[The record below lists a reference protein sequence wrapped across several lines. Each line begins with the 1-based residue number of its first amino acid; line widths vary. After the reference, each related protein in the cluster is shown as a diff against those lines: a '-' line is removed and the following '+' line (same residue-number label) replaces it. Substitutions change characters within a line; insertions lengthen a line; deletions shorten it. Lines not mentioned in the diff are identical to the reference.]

1 MIDHSPKTSDETE
14 AILTHIVR
22 AEDMNMHG
30 SLFGGKM
37 MAFMDTCAAIAA
49 MRHGGRNCVTARI
62 GHVSFTAPV
71 RMGHILELRSRV
83 VFTARS
89 SMDIHVSAMRED
101 HVTGDRKEVCSAYF
115 TFVAIDGDQQPVT
128 IPPVDLVTD
137 DDRHHNA
144 ICQQRY
150 EARKAGK
157 IAK

>member
-1 MIDHSPKTSDETE
+1 MIDNRPKSADETQ
-14 AILTHIVR
+14 AVLTHIVR

-71 RMGHILELRSRV
+71 RMGHILELTSRV

-89 SMDIHVSAMRED
+89 SMDIYVHAVRED

-115 TFVAIDGDQQPVT
+115 TFVAIDSDQQPVM
-128 IPPVDLVTD
+128 IAPVELVTESD
-137 DDRHHNA
+137 HHHHA
-144 ICQQRY
+144 ICKKRY
-150 EARKAGK
+150 EDRKA
-157 IAK
+157 AKQKP